1 MCVCP
6 PCSPPCGC
14 LVSLECLL
22 CTYDCACMRIG
33 GVGSVGGLMTAMCPL
48 QRPLPSAGIM
58 SATTV
63 SMAMEGASEEVPATP
78 LEVRLHEAFC
88 PPSDP
93 KLHLLVTSLSPPQH
107 RIAQSHAT
115 FITPVALS
123 ACPPF
128 GWWYLL
134 LGLHRFAT
142 RPYLK
147 HIRRRTHTHTHTHMV
162 CPVPI
167 RTTRGISV
175 LSHTCNSSCVSIHSF
190 RSIRFLTVRFHSF
203 TTRTGQPASWPKTST
218 PMTICSSTP
227 ALRAA
232 TASASRS
239 GYGGMFWDM
248 KPFGCNAVP

>member
-1 MCVCP
+1 
-6 PCSPPCGC
+6 
-14 LVSLECLL
+14 
-22 CTYDCACMRIG
+22 
-33 GVGSVGGLMTAMCPL
+33 MTAMCPS

-88 PPSDP
+88 PPSNP
-93 KLHLLVTSLSPPQH
+93 KLYLLVTSLSPPQH

-115 FITPVALS
+115 FITSVALS

-147 HIRRRTHTHTHTHMV
+147 HIRRRTHTRTHTWYARYLLGLFEGYPS
-162 CPVPI
+162 CPIHVTHLVSPF
-167 RTTRGISV
+167 TPSAPYASSPSV
-175 LSHTCNSSCVSIHSF
+175 
-190 RSIRFLTVRFHSF
+190 
-203 TTRTGQPASWPKTST
+203 
-218 PMTICSSTP
+218 
-227 ALRAA
+227 A
-232 TASASRS
+232 TASLRGRGSPHHGQRHL
-239 GYGGMFWDM
+239 
-248 KPFGCNAVP
+248 PR